1 VRVAAVIGS
10 PVAHSL
16 SPALHR
22 AAFAEAGL
30 DWSYVAFDVPAGSG
44 AAAVRAMRT
53 LDLVGLSVTTPLK
66 AEVAAAVDRVAP
78 AAAALGAVN
87 TVAREGDG
95 DLVGYSTDGDGFVS
109 SLVDHGVQLEG
120 ARVAVLGAGGAARSV
135 IDAVA
140 RVGAGDVVVINR
152 TRSRAVAAAAL
163 CSVGRVGTADDVRSS
178 DVVVNATSIGMGTDQ
193 VPFDVQLLRAGQ
205 VVADLVY
212 HPLETALLQAAR
224 AAGCRTVDGLGML
237 VHQAVLQQQ
246 LWTGHLPDPVV
257 MRGAALEELARRAV
271 QGRK

>member
-1 VRVAAVIGS
+1 MHVAALIGS

-44 AAAVRAMRT
+44 AGAVEAMRT
-53 LDLVGLSVTTPLK
+53 LGLAGLSVTTPLK
-66 AEVAAAVDRVAP
+66 AEVAAAVDHL
-78 AAAALGAVN
+78 AAAAVSLGAVN
-87 TVAREGDG
+87 TVARDVGGE
-95 DLVGYSTDGDGFVS
+95 LVGHSTDGDGFVA
-109 SLVDHGVQLEG
+109 SLACNAVELEG
-120 ARVAVLGAGGAARSV
+120 VRVAVVGAGGSARSV
-135 IDAVA
+135 IDAVGRA
-140 RVGAGDVVVINR
+140 GAAEVTVINR

-163 CSVGRVGTADDVRSS
+163 CPVGRVGTADDVRSA
-178 DVVVNATSIGMGTDQ
+178 DVVVNATSVGMGAREL
-193 VPFDVQLLRAGQ
+193 PFDVSLLRAGQ

-224 AAGCRTVDGLGML
+224 VAGCRAVDGLGML

-246 LWTGHLPDPVV
+246 LWTRHLPDPVL
-257 MRGAALEELARRAV
+257 MRAAALEELSHRAV
-271 QGRK
+271 ATRK